1 MDLFTFRLSAQLPWY
16 IAWKQDPYNQGT
28 DAIQQIWSNRYLYAF
43 QTFSMIS
50 KVLRKIDQDQVKRTL
65 IVAPTWQSQKRYQT
79 LLRMSVEKPL
89 ILPHTLPGSDTSIT
103 KISSLDS
110 SRQRLLA
117 GGIWER
123 ASELISSTRR
133 QGSLSNYDLS
143 WSKSTSCCGGRN
155 TDSFWCAIGNV
166 LDYLSYL
173 FDSGLQHRT
182 IGCHRSAISAYH
194 EYVDTKPV
202 G

>member
-28 DAIQQIWSNRYLYAF
+28 DAMQQIWSNRYLYAF

-79 LLRMSVEKPL
+79 FLRMSVEKPL

-117 GGIWER
+117 GGI
-123 ASELISSTRR
+123 
-133 QGSLSNYDLS
+133 
-143 WSKSTSCCGGRN
+143 
-155 TDSFWCAIGNV
+155 
-166 LDYLSYL
+166 
-173 FDSGLQHRT
+173 
-182 IGCHRSAISAYH
+182 
-194 EYVDTKPV
+194 
-202 G
+202 